1 MKQPLRL
8 SRRRLPLS
16 LLASS
21 LLLALSGLVQAQERV
36 AIDLP
41 GSPLDKALNAL
52 ARQSSVQIIFA
63 SDITS
68 GKSAPALKGS
78 FTAQEALYRLLD
90 HSGLQPQARDEHT
103 FIIVPAGTASA
114 STPITPAA
122 VIGPTDI
129 APMVIR
135 GDVLGNASNPEVLS
149 YSGSRSVIDA
159 ADLQKAS
166 TRGVDE
172 ALQHVP
178 GVKIF
183 DETGTGALPQIAVR
197 GLYESRSGRIQALS
211 DGIPLALAPYG
222 QTGLSLF
229 PVTMA
234 TVDRVDIVRGGAA
247 VQYGPNNVG
256 GVINFI
262 SKPIPRELQTTLQ
275 ERTTF
280 NAGGRQLWDSYVG
293 TGGYLT
299 DNFGLQL
306 DLNTVTGEAG
316 REHSDTDIQNYRLR
330 GQWNIDDD
338 RDLSFGVQHYKAD
351 MDLAGALSVKDY
363 KHDPRQSTRPIDRFE
378 GDTDRVWGTYT
389 QRLGAMGPFDSVEFS
404 WTNFAHKS
412 YRNFVVGLP
421 FTPDGKAATKQDGP
435 RDFRVWGSEPR
446 LSMSIDGDEVSQ
458 TWLLGARYVSED
470 IDYKVDRQSL
480 TSGVTAPFRNW
491 KFDDDA
497 KAFYLSNAIG
507 LLDHKL
513 TITPGVRY
521 ENARMDYNDGIT
533 GFQNQNKSEEWLPG
547 LTVGYQ
553 ATDAWYVYANAQKS
567 LRPPQVTQI
576 VKEGSVGA
584 ELAWN
589 YETGVR
595 YTPWDGMRVDLGLYR
610 IDFDD
615 QIVYNATTDRYV
627 NPGSTRHQGIE
638 TEVFWTPQAMRN
650 LDLHASYAY
659 LDAKQRNGDFKGNE
673 VPFASRNQLNVEG
686 RYRFA
691 EHWTYSLDGLYVS
704 SAYTDAANS
713 GAEDASASVGKL
725 PAYWL
730 WNTALEREFKL
741 QDKSVLTTS
750 AGISNLFNRE
760 YYFRGIDTSPW
771 GRQPAPQRSLTL
783 GVNYKF

>member
-1 MKQPLRL
+1 MKTTTLHF
-8 SRRRLPLS
+8 SLS
-16 LLASS
+16 LITLGICHAAMAAEPPPASS
-21 LLLALSGLVQAQERV
+21 VEL
-36 AIDLP
+36 
-41 GSPLDKALNAL
+41 
-52 ARQSSVQIIFA
+52 
-63 SDITS
+63 
-68 GKSAPALKGS
+68 
-78 FTAQEALYRLLD
+78 
-90 HSGLQPQARDEHT
+90 
-103 FIIVPAGTASA
+103 
-114 STPITPAA
+114 
-122 VIGPTDI
+122 
-129 APMVIR
+129 APMTIQ
-135 GDVLGNASNPEVLS
+135 GDVLGAASNEEVRT
-149 YSGSRSVIDA
+149 YAGSRSVIDSS
-159 ADLQKAS
+159 DLSKAS
-166 TRGVDE
+166 TRGLDD
-172 ALQHVP
+172 ALQRVP
-178 GVKIF
+178 GIKIF
-183 DETGTGALPQIAVR
+183 DETGTGALPQISVR

-229 PVTMA
+229 PMTMA

-262 SKPIPRELQTTLQ
+262 SKPIPREWQTTLQ

-280 NAGGRQLWDSYVG
+280 NAGGRQLWDTYLG

-299 DNFGLQL
+299 DSFGLQL
-306 DLNTVTGEAG
+306 DVNTLSGEYG
-316 REHSDTDIQNYRLR
+316 REHSDTDVQNYRLR

-338 RDLSFGVQHYKAD
+338 RDLSFGIQHYKAD

-363 KHDPRQSTRPIDRFE
+363 KDDPRQSTRPLDRFE

-404 WTNFAHKS
+404 WTNFAHNS

-421 FTPDGKAATKQDGP
+421 FTPDGTAVTKQDGP
-435 RDFRVWGSEPR
+435 RDFKVWGTEPR
-446 LSMSIDGDEVSQ
+446 LSATIDGDNVGQ

-470 IDYKVDRQSL
+470 IDYKVNRESL
-480 TSGVTAPFRNW
+480 ATGVTSPFRDW

-497 KAFYLSNAIG
+497 RAFYISNAIS

-521 ENARMDYNDGIT
+521 ENARMNYSDGIT
-533 GFQNQNKSEEWLPG
+533 GFERENKSEEWLPG

-553 ATDAWYVYANAQKS
+553 ANDAWYVYANAQKS

-576 VKEGSVGA
+576 VKEGAVGA

-595 YTPWDGMRVDLGLYR
+595 YTPWDGMRVDFNLYR

-615 QIVYNATTDRYV
+615 QIVYNATTDRFD
-627 NPGSTRHQGIE
+627 NLGSTRHQGFE
-638 TEVFWTPQAMRN
+638 TDIFWTPQAMRD
-650 LDLHASYAY
+650 LDLHAGYAY
-659 LDAKQRNGDFKGNE
+659 LDAKQRNGTYKDNE
-673 VPFASRNQLNVEG
+673 VPYSSRNQFMVDA

-691 EHWTYSLDGLYVS
+691 EHWTYNLDGLYIS
-704 SAYTDAANS
+704 KAYTDAANTR
-713 GAEDASASVGKL
+713 EENASASVGEL
-725 PAYWL
+725 PAYWV
-730 WNTALEREFKL
+730 WNTAIEREFPL
-741 QDKSVLTTS
+741 ADKSVLTAS

-771 GRQPAPQRSLTL
+771 GRQAAPERSLTL
-783 GVNYKF
+783 GVNYRF